1 MSPWTYYWLWVAALA
16 LALFLPVSKLVW
28 VLSVRHLER
37 RLGRPLNARDRQGQL
52 NRARLLAMIVC
63 VAFSALFNYHL
74 LDMPGHG

>member
-1 MSPWTYYWLWVAALA
+1 MSPWTSYWLWVTALA

-28 VLSVRHLER
+28 VLSVRRLER
-37 RLGRPLNARDRQGQL
+37 RLGHELSDQDRAGQL
-52 NRARLLAMIVC
+52 NRARFVAIVVC